1 MKTYASLITLAVL
14 LIMYVVGVAG
24 HLSSAFYSLML
35 KLTPWILLS
44 FALVTL
50 GQTVLSSGRTA
61 LQKRRILLWV
71 LITWIMTYTLEV
83 LGVKTGLVFGE
94 YSYGGTLGP
103 QLFNVP
109 LIIGLN
115 WVIIVYGLAES
126 LRTVRSSLLLSL
138 VLVPA
143 GAVFF
148 DFFLEPVAM
157 SQLDYWS
164 WAGNT
169 VPLHNYIAWAVISF
183 VFAVL
188 YFWMVPSEPSR
199 GPAMRFASGAPL
211 SEHQSANTDPGLLA
225 GTKFAQGVGVR
236 EASAAD
242 PSPLDRIRARTER
255 FFPGL
260 YVIIQFLFILALN
273 LMLPLLGTL

>member
-1 MKTYASLITLAVL
+1 
-14 LIMYVVGVAG
+14 MYMVGVAG
-24 HLSSAFYSLML
+24 HLSSAFYPLML
-35 KLTPWILLS
+35 ILTPWILLS

-50 GQTVLSSGRTA
+50 GQTVLSSGRSA
-61 LQKRRILLWV
+61 LQKRRILIWV
-71 LITWIMTYTLEV
+71 LITWIMTYGLEV

-103 QLFNVP
+103 QLFDVP
-109 LIIGLN
+109 VIIGLN

-126 LRTVRSSLLLSL
+126 LRTARSSLLLAL

-157 SQLDYWS
+157 SRLDYWS
-164 WAGNT
+164 WAGT
-169 VPLHNYIAWAVISF
+169 EVPLHNYIAWAVISF

-188 YFWMVPSEPSR
+188 YFWMVPSQPSR
-199 GPAMRFASGAPL
+199 GPAMRYAAGAPT
-211 SEHQSANTDPGLLA
+211 SEYHSANTDPGLLA
-225 GTKFAQGVGVR
+225 GAGQTDGAGDGSG
-236 EASAAD
+236 AATSA
-242 PSPLDRIRARTER
+242 LERISRRTR
-255 FFPGL
+255 RYFPGL